1 MLIHWVWL
9 AQCGCV
15 SDHVKMTLLSRFSD
29 PERIYFAAR
38 GELEQTEGLTE
49 EGMQSLSNKDLSG
62 AQEIL
67 DRCLEKNIRL
77 LTWQDA
83 AYPERL
89 KNEGLTEEGM
99 QSLSNKDLS
108 GAQEILD
115 RCLEKNIRLLTWQDA
130 AYPERLK
137 NIPDPPLVLY
147 YKGNLPDFDREA
159 LIGVVGTRKASAY
172 GLGIAKRL
180 GYQIGA
186 CGGSVVSGAAFGIDS
201 MAMSG
206 ALTAGACV
214 VGVLGCGADVVYPAS
229 GRGLYADL
237 ERYGCILTEYPP
249 GTPPVGYHFPRRN
262 RIISGLSCVVYPA
275 SGRGLYADLE
285 RYGCIL
291 TEYPPGT
298 PPVGYHFP
306 RRNRIISGLSCGVLV
321 VEAPKGSGA
330 LITARHAAD
339 QGRDVFVVPSNIDV
353 DTGAGSNGLLRVRR
367 ALQHRCGHRS
377 RQQRAASGRCHRS
390 ILRMGC
396 GGGISIFVPGEAAS
410 GGGGSNAASLPGRGE
425 GCP

>member
-15 SDHVKMTLLSRFSD
+15 SDYVKMTLLSRFSD

-38 GELEQTEGLTE
+38 GELEQT
-49 EGMQSLSNKDLSG
+49 
-62 AQEIL
+62 
-67 DRCLEKNIRL
+67 
-77 LTWQDA
+77 
-83 AYPERL
+83 
-89 KNEGLTEEGM
+89 EGLTEEGM

-186 CGGSVVSGAAFGIDS
+186 CGGAVVSGAAFGIDS

-262 RIISGLSCVVYPA
+262 RIISEIGRASC
-275 SGRGLYADLE
+275 RE
-285 RYGCIL
+285 RVCQY
-291 TEYPPGT
+291 
-298 PPVGYHFP
+298 V
-306 RRNRIISGLSCGVLV
+306 
-321 VEAPKGSGA
+321 
-330 LITARHAAD
+330 
-339 QGRDVFVVPSNIDV
+339 
-353 DTGAGSNGLLRVRR
+353 
-367 ALQHRCGHRS
+367 
-377 RQQRAASGRCHRS
+377 
-390 ILRMGC
+390 
-396 GGGISIFVPGEAAS
+396 
-410 GGGGSNAASLPGRGE
+410 
-425 GCP
+425 